1 MILHGNLEDGISR
14 GPLRGGPDS
23 MTIVTL
29 RGPLRLERTRP
40 NRENTVRVI
49 KLNNN
54 SKMRHQA
61 SV

>member
-1 MILHGNLEDGISR
+1 
-14 GPLRGGPDS
+14 